1 MNISSVLDEVKNLN
15 EEDQLLLEAG
25 IRIPPGTKSYKIL
38 HHDDADGIGAAK
50 MARQQIQNQ
59 VFKQFR
65 KENPGKTDKEIKKLI
80 DSRIVTKTVTDR
92 SKPYEVANNLKKD
105 PNQMILVVDFDRF
118 DKFGD
123 KVKSL
128 LKNGAIN
135 FHSDHHQTE
144 EPVTKGGGKTGAT
157 DYRSDTEHLATK
169 NLSKP
174 VNPKTVL
181 AFSNTDSATF
191 LEKIEKELGLEKS
204 TNKEAGVLREL
215 FTFLS
220 QITRSKQDR
229 KAQDYFIKNSGDS
242 IYSMYSYAK
251 KLKRAIDLKDKG
263 IEEFKKDS
271 PDMKVV
277 NKVRNELTKI
287 GFKDFATDVK
297 KGARTKNLKNTT
309 DMAAKSKE
317 DFANKDKLYKGL
329 SKYVVLSNLAGKGQP
344 SRYLGF
350 AVPTGSKDP
359 ETEKYLSMI
368 RNWDGMGFIQASLS
382 PEAPKEVK
390 DSIDLPVIFKRA
402 LGKTKKK
409 FGNKYN
415 EWAFDI
421 IDKESGGHKGIANA
435 GGFGTLGL
443 MPKKFR
449 EELKSLKPTLYKMKK
464 LKSIKGNSKEAKAKK
479 EELLSKM
486 PEFKKKLQRIEELEG
501 MKKKYSVKKN
511 KIMADFRNELTTIL
525 NYEIEEALKNKE
537 KIKNESFDLKGMII
551 NNSK

>member
-1 MNISSVLDEVKNLN
+1 MNISSILDEVKNLN
-15 EEDQLLLEAG
+15 EEEVLLLESG
-25 IRIPPGTKSYKIL
+25 IRIPPGTKSFKIL
-38 HHDDADGIGAAK
+38 HHDDSDGLGSAK

-59 VFKQFR
+59 MFKQFK
-65 KENPGKTDKEIKKLI
+65 KENPGKSDKEIKKLI
-80 DSRIVTKTVTDR
+80 DDRIVTKTVTDR
-92 SKPYEVANNLKKD
+92 SKPNEVANKLKKD

-123 KVKSL
+123 KVKNL
-128 LKNGAIN
+128 IKNGAIN

-144 EPVTKGGGKTGAT
+144 TPMTKGGGKTGAT

-169 NLSKP
+169 TLSKP
-174 VNPKTVL
+174 INPKTVL

-191 LEKIEKELGLEKS
+191 LEDIKKELGIEKS
-204 TNKEAGVLREL
+204 TNKEARVLREL

-220 QITRSKQDR
+220 QITRSKEDR
-229 KAQDYFIKNSGDS
+229 KAQDYFIKNSGNS

-251 KLKRAIDLKDKG
+251 KLKRAMDLKDKG
-263 IEEFKKDS
+263 IEEFKKDT

-277 NKVRNELTKI
+277 DKVRNELIKI

-297 KGARTKNLKNTT
+297 KGARTKNIKNTV
-309 DMAAKSKE
+309 DMAKKAKE
-317 DFANKDKLYKGL
+317 DYANKEKLYKGL

-350 AVPTGSKDP
+350 AIPTGDKDS
-359 ETEKYLSMI
+359 EKYLSMI

-390 DSIDLPVIFKRA
+390 DAIDLPAIFKRA

-415 EWAFDI
+415 DWAFDI

-449 EELKSLKPTLYKMKK
+449 EELKSLKPMLYKMNKI
-464 LKSIKGNSKEAKAKK
+464 KSIKGNSKAAKAKK
-479 EELLSKM
+479 AELLSKM
-486 PEFKKKLQRIEELEG
+486 PEFKKKLDRIEELEN

-511 KIMADFRNELTTIL
+511 KIMADFRNELNTIL
-525 NYEIEEALKNKE
+525 NYEIEEALKKKE